1 MTDTA
6 PAGQRLLLQN
16 VFEFAKLSFGPPDGN
31 ASVVEYGNTGRIV
44 ATIFQAAQP
53 VDDDGHGLPGAK
65 ISNNSAHGKI
75 P

>member
-1 MTDTA
+1 MTNTA
-6 PAGQRLLLQN
+6 SAGKRLLLQN
-16 VFEFAKLSFGPPDGN
+16 VFEFAKLPFGPPDGN
-31 ASVVEYGNTGRIV
+31 ASVVEYSDTSRIV
-44 ATIFQAAQP
+44 TAIFQAAQP